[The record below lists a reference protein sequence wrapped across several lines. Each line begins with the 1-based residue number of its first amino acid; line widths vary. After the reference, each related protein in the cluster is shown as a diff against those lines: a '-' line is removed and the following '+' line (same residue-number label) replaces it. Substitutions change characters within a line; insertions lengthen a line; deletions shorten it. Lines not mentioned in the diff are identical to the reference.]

1 LKLLNFSQKI
11 TINYLIKMNWKV
23 PYIDFN
29 KQFKKNRIEILSKFI
44 SVMRKGNFTLR
55 EDVSLFEKKISKFL
69 NVKYVIGVNSGTDA
83 LMFALGCLGFR
94 KGSEVITVGHTFIAT
109 ISSIAHVGCVPIMCD
124 ISDDYNIDVNKIE
137 KLITKKTKAIVPVHL
152 NGRACN
158 MKKIMN
164 IAKKYN
170 LKVVE
175 DTAQSL
181 GAKFKG
187 KMAGTFGNLG
197 CFSLHPLKSL
207 GGAGDGGFVV
217 TNEKKIYKKIYKL
230 RNHGQENRDKIS
242 YYGFCSRLDNLQA
255 AIINIKLKKFNSD
268 IAARRKIAFF
278 YSKKLE
284 KFPLV
289 LPSSFESKYNFD
301 TFNSYVIRCDKQ
313 KKLKEFL
320 KKKKIE
326 TLINWPN
333 PIYKNKGLKIR
344 NDYLPNTEKIVKE
357 ILSLPIYPE
366 ISIKQLNY
374 IIKSISEFFQKKY

>member
-1 LKLLNFSQKI
+1 MI
-11 TINYLIKMNWKV
+11 WKV

-29 KQFKKNRIEILSKFI
+29 KQYKKNRVKFLSKFS
-44 SVMRKGNFTLR
+44 SVMKKGNFTLR

-69 NVKYVIGVNSGTDA
+69 NIKYVVGVNSGTDA
-83 LMFALGCLGFR
+83 LIFALACLGLKR
-94 KGSEVITVGHTFIAT
+94 GSEVITVGHTFIAT
-109 ISSIAHVGCVPIMCD
+109 ISAIAHVGCIPVMCD

-137 KLITKKTKAIVPVHL
+137 KLITNKTKAIVPVHL

-158 MKKIMN
+158 MKKIMD

-181 GAKFKG
+181 GAKYCG
-187 KMAGTFGNLG
+187 KMAGTFGNIG

-207 GGAGDGGFVV
+207 GGAGDGGFIV
-217 TNEKKIYKKIYKL
+217 TNDKKIYEKIFRL
-230 RNHGQENRDKIS
+230 RNHGQQTRDKIL

-255 AIINIKLKKFNSD
+255 AIINIKFDNFISD
-268 IAARRKIAFF
+268 VKRRRKIASL
-278 YSKKLE
+278 YSKKL
-284 KFPLV
+284 KKLPLI
-289 LPSSFESKYNFD
+289 LPSGLNLKDNFD
-301 TFNSYVIRCDKQ
+301 TYNSYVVRSKYQ
-313 KKLKEFL
+313 KKLKEYL

-333 PIYKNKGLKIR
+333 PIYKNKGLKIQTTF
-344 NDYLPNTEKIVKE
+344 LPKTEKFVKE

-366 ISIKQLNY
+366 LSNTQINY
-374 IIKSISEFFQKKY
+374 VTKSISEFFKSFD